1 MLPRNALGL
10 KISFSCFRATL
21 QGQKSFFHASARR
34 FRAKNPFF
42 MLPRD
47 ALGPKISFRVSV
59 WKFTGVP
66 YRIRGLVF
74 KNNAELPILRQFRT
88 KNHAV
93 QFLPDSN
100 ISESSFYRILHERG
114 LLERVEHDLV
124 VAADTIMRGGFMN
137 RWTILHREMYIQGK
151 GSKLKR

>member
-1 MLPRNALGL
+1 
-10 KISFSCFRATL
+10 
-21 QGQKSFFHASARR
+21 
-34 FRAKNPFF
+34 

-47 ALGPKISFRVSV
+47 ALELKSFFRVSV

-66 YRIRGLVF
+66 YRIRGLFF

-88 KNHAV
+88 KNQTV
-93 QFLPDSN
+93 LFLLDSN

-114 LLERVEHDLV
+114 LLERVEHDFV

-137 RWTILHREMYIQGK
+137 RWIILHREMYI
-151 GSKLKR
+151 

>member
-1 MLPRNALGL
+1 MLPRDALGQ
-10 KISFSCFRATL
+10 KISFSYFCATL
-21 QGQKSFFHASARR
+21 WGKKSLFHASARR
-34 FRAKNPFF
+34 FGAKNLFF
-42 MLPRD
+42 ILPRD
-47 ALGPKISFRVSV
+47 ALELKSFFRVSV

-88 KNHAV
+88 KNQTV
-93 QFLPDSN
+93 LFLLDSN

-114 LLERVEHDLV
+114 LLERVEHDFV

-137 RWTILHREMYIQGK
+137 RWIILHREMYI
-151 GSKLKR
+151 